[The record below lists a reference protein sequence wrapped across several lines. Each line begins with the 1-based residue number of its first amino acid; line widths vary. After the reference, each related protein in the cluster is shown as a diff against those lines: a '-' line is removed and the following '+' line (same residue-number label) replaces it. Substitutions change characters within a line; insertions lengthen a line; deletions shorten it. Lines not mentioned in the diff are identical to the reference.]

1 MDELVASMTVRRRFN
16 TLLISTFAAIGL
28 VLVAMGV
35 FGMMSTFVTQRRHEI
50 GVRMALGADVKRV
63 IGLILGYSSRLLAI
77 GVAAGLIGLLA
88 STRLLAT
95 LLYAVSPTDPAILV
109 GGSALV
115 VVVGLIGAV
124 LPALRAA
131 RVEPVAALR
140 NEH

>member
-1 MDELVASMTVRRRFN
+1 
-16 TLLISTFAAIGL
+16 
-28 VLVAMGV
+28 
-35 FGMMSTFVTQRRHEI
+35 
-50 GVRMALGADVKRV
+50 
-63 IGLILGYSSRLLAI
+63 
-77 GVAAGLIGLLA
+77 LIGLLA

-140 NEH
+140 TEH